1 MSLWPNGDLMNLTDY
16 TYLLNKPDAIN
27 DRYAA
32 TLDNVL
38 SAFPYFQSARILKLK
53 HLYNQDSFNYNYAL
67 KVSAAFTTDR
77 SILFDFITS
86 DSFATFGI
94 SKFYRKMGSD

>member
-1 MSLWPNGDLMNLTDY
+1 MSLWPNGNLMNLTDY

-38 SAFPYFQSARILKLK
+38 SAFPYFQSARVLKLK

-77 SILFDFITS
+77 SLPILSIISIFIVVMFLS
-86 DSFATFGI
+86 VFL
-94 SKFYRKMGSD
+94 